1 MLAEALPAW
10 VGEQVALTGVRGVDD
25 AARAQRGMRLHRE
38 LPRPE
43 VGLTPF
49 VVVHRQNKLLLKHYP
64 PSGDVRRTPVVI
76 VPSMINRAWICDLE
90 PDRSLVGGLA
100 ALGHPTYLVDW
111 GTPGPED
118 AQQGFAEV
126 VLDLLRRAVDR
137 ACRHAGVPK
146 ALVVGYCQGG
156 LLATMLTA
164 LRPQQVAGLVAL
176 ATPVRF
182 SEGGRF
188 AAFCAAGVCRP
199 EALVDADGLV
209 SEEVMGPAFKLLDP
223 MGNWHKFLAL
233 EEASHD
239 PISLQRALARERWL
253 EENVPVPGALAAEL
267 VTCGYQQDRLLAGT
281 WTLRGEAV
289 RLKSITVPV
298 LVAPCSRD
306 FIAPPAACVPLAEAV
321 GSADVSLEVQ
331 DTGHIGV
338 VVGSYGPK
346 RFYPRLDAWFRR
358 VVVEG

>member
-1 MLAEALPAW
+1 MSELLPGW
-10 VGEQVALTGVRGVDD
+10 VKEPVRQTGMRGVDE
-25 AARAQRGMRLHRE
+25 AMRAERGMRLHRE

-43 VGLTPF
+43 VGLTPYE
-49 VVVHRQNKLLLKHYP
+49 VVHRQNKLVLKHYA
-64 PSGDVRRTPVVI
+64 PSGPVRRTPVVV

-118 AQQGFAEV
+118 AQQGFAEA
-126 VLDLLRRAVDR
+126 VLDLLRRALDR
-137 ACRHAGVPK
+137 ACRHAGSPR
-146 ALVVGYCQGG
+146 ALLVGYCQGG
-156 LLATMLTA
+156 LLSTMLTA
-164 LRPQQVAGLVAL
+164 LRPERVAGLVAL

-188 AAFCAAGVCRP
+188 AALCAPGVCRP

-209 SEEVMGPAFKLLDP
+209 GPEVMSPAFKLLDP

-233 EEASHD
+233 EEASRD
-239 PISLQRALARERWL
+239 PVSLRRALARERWL
-253 EENVPVPGALAAEL
+253 EENVPVPGALAQEL
-267 VTCGYQQDRLLAGT
+267 VRFGYQEDRLLAGT
-281 WTLRGEAV
+281 WQLRGEAV
-289 RLKSITVPV
+289 RLEAVRCPV
-298 LVAPCSRD
+298 FVAPCGRD
-306 FIAPPAACVPLAEAV
+306 FIAPPPACVPLADAV
-321 GSADVSLEVQ
+321 GSDDVTLEVQ

-338 VVGSYGPK
+338 VVGGYGPK

-358 VVVEG
+358 VVEE